1 MTLNIEVIR
10 ENLTPEQVLEIR
22 KEANRAGCTVNIN
35 RLHAQLVEIQ
45 IIHPNKTIDV
55 NPRLIHREFIAH
67 ST

>member
-22 KEANRAGCTVNIN
+22 KEANKAGCTVNIN
-35 RLHAQLVEIQ
+35 RLHTQLVEIQ
-45 IIHPNKTIDV
+45 IIHPNKAIDV